1 MSEFKF
7 MELMIEAR
15 TMNSRGC
22 SGMSSLAT
30 DLIQLSFR
38 SSFCTDL
45 FLWVEMLKRPGQR
58 RQRAPSPFQL
68 SCQNAALCPSS
79 MVIFMD
85 APKRGISEALHR
97 SWEPTHMQSEPF
109 HCNQSQRCLPLQS
122 YQGPQCQSPPNTFG
136 RHIVFQ
142 FTSGRPPP
150 AVSLSSTALDESPR
164 DLVGL
169 GHGPLR

>member
-1 MSEFKF
+1 MSQFKF

-68 SCQNAALCPSS
+68 SCQNPAICSS
-79 MVIFMD
+79 PMVMTVD
-85 APKRGISEALHR
+85 TLKRDTLEASHGSSESVR
-97 SWEPTHMQSEPF
+97 GGSGSS
-109 HCNQSQRCLPLQS
+109 HCNKSQR
-122 YQGPQCQSPPNTFG
+122 
-136 RHIVFQ
+136 
-142 FTSGRPPP
+142 
-150 AVSLSSTALDESPR
+150 SLSTLIPQPHVFSYLCIKFTWFPYVTSKQPF
-164 DLVGL
+164 
-169 GHGPLR
+169 